1 MALGR
6 GDQGNCS
13 SMAVIHFWKEL
24 VNLTR
29 KDNSRKRIETWL
41 GQERYL
47 TRLFQDFLGLK
58 RREAVST
65 GLATPPFANCCDN
78 TESISA
84 HHETRETWQSKAMSR
99 IGWRLPQRPASLA
112 LIICQH
118 SGKIIFY
125 YCHGICIISPEVH
138 MSDFEWYHGIA
149 IAALISVLCYM
160 DYEEALDI
168 PEFHGDDLW
177 ENGFLK
183 QCLFPV
189 NAPSDLSCF
198 TFRVEFENVKVEVL
212 SLDPILLVY
221 HQFASQHEIKN
232 FLADAQSR
240 EMSSLKVY
248 RGEGDES
255 VSRHRE
261 ANGTNFFH
269 EEGAGIAAVFRK
281 VEKSIPAVD
290 FQTSEQWQVLS
301 YKPGGHY
308 VPHHDYYD
316 YESEDYWDDTM
327 RNFGNRFATLL
338 LVLKTADQGGE
349 TVYPLLQR
357 TITPEAGDVLFW
369 TDLDRLG
376 QGNYN
381 SLHGACP
388 ILGGEKIAATLWIR
402 ERGQAMMINDEKSRL
417 FDIESLTKPRIR
429 ST

>member
-1 MALGR
+1 
-6 GDQGNCS
+6 
-13 SMAVIHFWKEL
+13 
-24 VNLTR
+24 
-29 KDNSRKRIETWL
+29 
-41 GQERYL
+41 
-47 TRLFQDFLGLK
+47 
-58 RREAVST
+58 
-65 GLATPPFANCCDN
+65 
-78 TESISA
+78 
-84 HHETRETWQSKAMSR
+84 
-99 IGWRLPQRPASLA
+99 
-112 LIICQH
+112 
-118 SGKIIFY
+118 
-125 YCHGICIISPEVH
+125 

-198 TFRVEFENVKVEVL
+198 TFRVEFENVK
-212 SLDPILLVY
+212 
-221 HQFASQHEIKN
+221 
-232 FLADAQSR
+232 
-240 EMSSLKVY
+240 KVY

-290 FQTSEQWQVLS
+290 FQTSEQWQIIPFYVVLANSCIEVLS

>member
-1 MALGR
+1 
-6 GDQGNCS
+6 
-13 SMAVIHFWKEL
+13 
-24 VNLTR
+24 
-29 KDNSRKRIETWL
+29 
-41 GQERYL
+41 
-47 TRLFQDFLGLK
+47 
-58 RREAVST
+58 
-65 GLATPPFANCCDN
+65 
-78 TESISA
+78 
-84 HHETRETWQSKAMSR
+84 
-99 IGWRLPQRPASLA
+99 
-112 LIICQH
+112 
-118 SGKIIFY
+118 
-125 YCHGICIISPEVH
+125 

-149 IAALISVLCYM
+149 IGALILGLCYM

-189 NAPSDLSCF
+189 NEPSE
-198 TFRVEFENVKVEVL
+198 TFLGNSLHIQFLMELCTIVFYFLHEVFE
-212 SLDPILLVY
+212 
-221 HQFASQHEIKN
+221 
-232 FLADAQSR
+232 
-240 EMSSLKVY
+240 KVY

-269 EEGAGIAAVFRK
+269 EESAGIGAVYRK
-281 VEKSIPAVD
+281 VTKAIPAVD
-290 FQTSEQWQVLS
+290 FETSEQWQVLS
-301 YKPGGHY
+301 YLPGGHY

-316 YESEDYWDDTM
+316 YESEDYWDETM
-327 RNFGNRFATLL
+327 QNFGNRFATLL

-357 TITPEAGDVLFW
+357 TITPEAGDILFW

-402 ERGQAMMINDEKSRL
+402 ERGQPMMINEEKSRL
-417 FDIESLTKPRIR
+417 FDIESLTMPQIR